1 MDETETVVG
10 DDADDEADA
19 VEETGPLR
27 RCIVTGERL
36 PRETM
41 LRFVVGPDG
50 RVVPDLA
57 ATLPGRGVWLT
68 ASRAVVEQALKK
80 RAFARAARRPVEV
93 DPALADRLEALL
105 VRRCCEDI
113 GLGRRAGVAVMGFEK
128 VSTAL
133 RGGGVGLL
141 MAAADGAADGRRKV
155 AALAPDVA
163 IAAVLTAAE
172 LGQAFGRDHVVHAS
186 IGRGKLAERL
196 RIDASRLAGFRVA
209 VA

>member
-1 MDETETVVG
+1 MTEAVS
-10 DDADDEADA
+10 DDLDALDA

-27 RCIVTGERL
+27 RCIVTGDRL
-36 PRETM
+36 PREEM

-50 RVVPDLA
+50 RIVPDLA
-57 ATLPGRGVWLT
+57 ASLPGRGFWLT
-68 ASRAVVEQALKK
+68 ASREVVGVAVKK

-93 DPALADRLEALL
+93 DATLADQLEGLL
-105 VRRCCEDI
+105 VRRCCDDI
-113 GLGRRAGVAVMGFEK
+113 GLGRRAGVALMGFEK

-141 MAAADGAADGRRKV
+141 LAASDGAADGRRKV
-155 AALAPDVA
+155 AALAPDIA
-163 IAAVLTAAE
+163 IVAVLTAAE

-186 IGRGKLAERL
+186 VGRGKLAERL

>member
-1 MDETETVVG
+1 MTEETV
-10 DDADDEADA
+10 DDLDAIDA

-27 RCIVTGERL
+27 RCIVTGDRL
-36 PRETM
+36 PREAM

-50 RVVPDLA
+50 KIVPDLA
-57 ATLPGRGVWLT
+57 ASLPGRGFWLT
-68 ASRAVVEQALKK
+68 AAREVVAQALKK

-93 DPALADRLEALL
+93 DTALADQIEALL
-105 VRRCCEDI
+105 VRRCCDDI
-113 GLGRRAGVAVMGFEK
+113 GLGRRAGAALMGFEK

-133 RGGGVGLL
+133 RNGGVGLL
-141 MAAADGAADGRRKV
+141 IAASDGAADGRRKV
-155 AALAPDVA
+155 AALAPDIA
-163 IAAVLTAAE
+163 IVAVLTAAE

-186 IGRGKLAERL
+186 VGRGKLAERL